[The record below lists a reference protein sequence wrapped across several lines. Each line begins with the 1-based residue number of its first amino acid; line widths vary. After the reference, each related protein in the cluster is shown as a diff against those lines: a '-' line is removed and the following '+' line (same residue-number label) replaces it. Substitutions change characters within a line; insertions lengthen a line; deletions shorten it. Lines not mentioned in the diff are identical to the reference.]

1 MTPRETDPA
10 VRRLERHSVWA
21 CLAMALVALVVRGG
35 RPDVAI
41 GVLGGGVLA
50 GASYW
55 AIKTSVDRF
64 AGRAGPATIAGGAG
78 FTRGRR
84 AACALGTGLFVV
96 RYALLALGAY
106 VMIARLRLHP
116 VGLIVGASSV
126 VAAAAIDALRT
137 TRT

>member
-41 GVLGGGVLA
+41 GVLGGGVLS

-64 AGRAGPATIAGGAG
+64 AGRAGPA
-78 FTRGRR
+78 RRRR
-84 AACALGTGLFVV
+84 AGQAIGAGLFVV
-96 RYALLALGAY
+96 RYALLAFGAY